1 MLNADGKYTQL
12 TLNDARTLVLQAA
25 AAAGVDVPAGS
36 VEDQIKEFLAQIMVQ
51 VDAAQYASIV
61 KQFNPTGS
69 DIDLQNPGFP
79 RLAAAS
85 AKGFLQIVNGGGESL
100 SFPEGT
106 VFTAPNGNTYT
117 NVTSAVTVGVGET
130 GYLSIQSVET
140 GADQKLPADQA
151 FTGGP
156 GGTITNPQ
164 PLTGGRD
171 IESDSAY
178 LNRLTFYKS
187 NNVSIQSTVA
197 AKKELL
203 ETYDAVELYVNS
215 DNDGITVPIPIPPQG
230 LNCVILLAS
239 GIHAGPEEIAAA
251 IGVLTRRFEFGNLN
265 SQDSDLHPI
274 IQGSSYT
281 GVYPQAYSLTP
292 AQAVAATVDCQVN
305 VSFPP
310 DTLSEEK
317 QKLAEAFATAFV
329 QRLIRLLSGSE
340 GTFTFVFEPLAAD
353 PVTSTPP
360 VSASENGPVIAPF
373 IAIEAVR
380 SLIAGQNNTGDN
392 TGVQI
397 LTCENLSIEL
407 DPNEYEQNPILLS
420 IHAPYEGTLATV
432 NFKLDALFSDG
443 TSWYD
448 RFVTLDPSRITVT
461 LTEAVA

>member
-1 MLNADGKYTQL
+1 MLNADGRYTQL
-12 TLNDARTLVLQAA
+12 TLNEARTLVLQVAA
-25 AAAGVDVPAGS
+25 AVGIEVPAGS
-36 VEDQIKEFLAQIMVQ
+36 VEDQLKELLAQIMVQ

-69 DIDLQNPGFP
+69 DIDTQNPGFP
-79 RLAAAS
+79 RLLAAQ
-85 AKGFLQIVNGGGESL
+85 AKGFLEIINGTGDAL

-106 VFTAPNGNTYT
+106 IFTAPNGVTYT
-117 NVTSAVTVGVGET
+117 NESNALTVAAGET

-140 GADQKLPADQA
+140 GTTQNLPAGQTM
-151 FTGGP
+151 TGGP

-178 LNRLTFYKS
+178 INRLTFYKS
-187 NNVSIQSTVA
+187 NNVSQQATIA
-197 AKKELL
+197 ALKELL
-203 ETYDAVELYVNS
+203 DTYDAAQIYVNS
-215 DNDGITVPIPIPPQG
+215 DNDGIEAPIPIPPQG

-265 SQDSDLHPI
+265 SQNSDLHPI

-281 GVYPQAYSLTP
+281 GIYPQAYSITP
-292 AQAVAATVDCQVN
+292 AQAVAATVDCQVS

-317 QKLAEAFATAFV
+317 QKLAEAFAVAFV
-329 QRLIRLLSGSE
+329 QRLIKLLSGTE
-340 GTFTFVFEPLAAD
+340 GAFNFVFEPLASD
-353 PVTSTPP
+353 PVESTPT
-360 VSASENGPVIAPF
+360 VSASENGPAIAPF
-373 IAIEAVR
+373 ISIEAVR
-380 SLIAGQNNTGDN
+380 SLITGDDN
-392 TGVQI
+392 TGNNGVQL
-397 LTCENLSIEL
+397 LTCDNLTMEF

-420 IHAPYEGTLATV
+420 IHAPYEGSLAVV
-432 NFKLDALFSDG
+432 NFRLDALFSDG

-448 RFVTLDPSRITVT
+448 RFVTLDPSQITVT
-461 LTEAVA
+461 LTESA